1 VTRHCRQAARVFVYR
16 AGVFTPD
23 VRFEGFT
30 AEDWQRFLHLW
41 KPRASTDR
49 EPDRPHGGLFVI
61 HDGSRLCK
69 VLHTERGR
77 LEHPRS
83 WPLPLA
89 ELAQH
94 HHASWVV
101 SAHTGALNE
110 LMDRFGARTRRSD
123 DFIAQALTLVSI
135 VRDMLAEGA
144 IDGWPRRLRGVP
156 PPTDAMV
163 RRALDA
169 ICPENRAILLGMF
182 EMGEVWTAFVARRRD
197 GAFDLLA
204 GPDELR
210 PAMGLL
216 SGDWRRDY
224 LHLARV
230 VEERYAPLGLG
241 CFAEVDTFRALQV
254 DPRPGAWGR
263 AVVLRDIILSPM
275 PAAIGLALGVDGA
288 KFAFESLRSLTHRMS
303 AFGYLEP
310 ALRGMRERLG
320 AAAGDKDV
328 GRVLGF
334 DPLAVL
340 RALLRR

>member
-1 VTRHCRQAARVFVYR
+1 M
-16 AGVFTPD
+16 FTPD

-41 KPRASTDR
+41 KPRAPAAR
-49 EPDRPHGGLFVI
+49 EVGLPHGGLFVI
-61 HDGSRLCK
+61 HDGARLRK
-69 VLHTERGR
+69 ILHTERGR
-77 LEHPRS
+77 IERARS
-83 WPLPLA
+83 WPVPLA
-89 ELAQH
+89 ELAKA

-101 SAHTGALNE
+101 SAHEGALDE
-110 LMDRFGARTRRSD
+110 LMDRFGARARRGD
-123 DFIAQALTLVSI
+123 DFIAQALALVSI

-144 IDGWPRRLRGVP
+144 MDSWPRRLRGVP
-156 PPTDAMV
+156 LPTDAMV
-163 RRALDA
+163 RKTLDA
-169 ICPENRAILLGMF
+169 VCPEGRAILLGMF
-182 EMGEVWTAFVARRRD
+182 EMGEVWTAFVARRRG
-197 GAFDLLA
+197 GAFDVLA

-241 CFAEVDTFRALQV
+241 CFAEVETFRALQI

-263 AVVLRDIILSPM
+263 AVALRDIVVSPM
-275 PAAIGLALGVDGA
+275 PSAIGLALGVDGA
-288 KFAFESLRSLTHRMS
+288 KYAFESLRALTKRVDVLG
-303 AFGYLEP
+303 FLEP
-310 ALRGMRERLG
+310 ALRGMRARLG

-328 GRVLGF
+328 GHVLGF
-334 DPLAVL
+334 DPIGVL